1 MKKNALYF
9 LLGLSSFFPISLA
22 AQTAQDSIIR
32 RDLLLEKEYN
42 PMLETAGKIYRV
54 PETEDLKTKETEVR
68 FSVSEAPTMTPGEYV
83 PLRAAEARTY
93 FPAREQKA
101 YVRLGGGYHWAAL
114 GDAQWNILRG
124 PRHLLD
130 LTAWHRS
137 SFGKLI
143 LQPDLASRAKHVDS
157 RLGLNYQWHLNSA
170 EFRAGLS
177 ERFYAWNYYGRSWS
191 NLPFQNRDSLVVPGM
206 QWFSDTKLSLG
217 IESKPWDKAFDYA
230 FNVDAHY
237 FRLGKALAKDSLAG
251 AGTAETELDAN
262 LALNHQINDKLA
274 VGLDGRLRTLFY
286 QRAKASQRI
295 SLADHMQYD
304 PSFVAF
310 SDVPANAFWFE
321 LNPQAKYSLGLWDFG
336 LGFRLSYLGGQKLLI
351 APTASVNR
359 PLGDWAKFNFELDGG
374 QKLYSYREGLELNS
388 YLDPSIRLLP
398 EYTPVALRGA
408 LQIKPLSGLNMTA
421 FTGYSFTRDLAMFYN
436 ALPADSGM
444 LNNLSYS
451 RLFMANY
458 VKMNKLYVGLG
469 FNFAYRKTL
478 NLSGKASYN
487 HYIASSSDLKMD
499 MLLSSNA
506 RRPWH
511 KPAFEAE
518 ALLNFTPTEQ
528 TAFFVSYH
536 WEGTR
541 YAPDYFTAYRR
552 LPDIHYLSLGGS
564 YDITR
569 RLGVFLH
576 LNNVL
581 NQFYE
586 VWNAYPSQGFTAVV
600 GASYSF

>member
-1 MKKNALYF
+1 MKKNTRYF
-9 LLGLSSFFPISLA
+9 LAGIFSLLALSLS
-22 AQTAQDSIIR
+22 AQAAQDSLIR
-32 RDLLLEKEYN
+32 RDLMIEKEYN

-54 PETEDLKTKETEVR
+54 PETEDLRTKETEVR
-68 FSVSEAPTMTPGEYV
+68 FSLSEAPTLTPGEYV
-83 PLRAAEARTY
+83 PLRAAEARSY

-101 YVRLGGGYHWAAL
+101 YVRLGAGYHWATL
-114 GDAQWNILRG
+114 GDAQWTILKG

-137 SFGKLI
+137 SFGKVT
-143 LQPDLASRAKHVDS
+143 LQPDLAARAKHVDS

-170 EFRAGLS
+170 EFKAGLS
-177 ERFYAWNYYGRSWS
+177 ERFYAWNYYGRYWS
-191 NLPFQNRDSLVVPGM
+191 NLPLQNRDSLVVPDM

-230 FNVDAHY
+230 LNVDAHY

-251 AGTAETELDAN
+251 AGPAETELDAN
-262 LALNHQINDKLA
+262 LVLNYQINDKLGI
-274 VGLDGRLRTLFY
+274 GLESRVRALFY
-286 QRAKASQRI
+286 QREASSQRF

-304 PSFVAF
+304 PAF
-310 SDVPANAFWFE
+310 PAFNDVPANAFWLE
-321 LNPQAKYSLGLWDFG
+321 INPHATYTLGLWDFG

-359 PLGDWAKFNFELDGG
+359 PLGNWAKFNFEIEGG
-374 QKLYSYREGLELNS
+374 QRFYSYREGLELNS

-398 EYTPVALRGA
+398 EYSPVALRGA

-421 FTGYSFTRDLAMFYN
+421 FTGYSFTRDVAMFYN
-436 ALPADSGM
+436 ALPVDSGG
-444 LNNLSYS
+444 LNHLSYS

-458 VKMNKLYVGLG
+458 VKMNKLYLGLG
-469 FNFAYRKTL
+469 FNYAYKKTL
-478 NLSGKASYN
+478 NLSGKFSYN
-487 HYIASSSDLKMD
+487 HYIVSSDNVKTDL
-499 MLLSSNA
+499 LLSSNA

-518 ALLNFTPTEQ
+518 ALLNLTPTDQ

-541 YAPDYFTAYRR
+541 FAPDYFNAYRR

-564 YDITR
+564 YEITR

-586 VWNAYPSQGFTAVV
+586 VWNAYPSQGFTAVA